1 MSKAIRDVMSM
12 DPITVPAE
20 AGIATAARAM
30 KESDI
35 GDVLVLDDKDQVC
48 GIVTDRDIVVRV
60 VAEGLDPS
68 ETKLGDICTRDLESV
83 SPQNS
88 VDDAVRLMSQK
99 AIRRLPVIEDGKP
112 VGIVSLG
119 DLAITQ
125 DPDSGLADISE
136 APPNN

>member
-88 VDDAVRLMSQK
+88 VDDAVKLMSQK

>member
-1 MSKAIRDVMSM
+1 MTQAIRDVMST
-12 DPITVPAE
+12 DPITVPAD
-20 AGIATAARAM
+20 AGIATAARVM

-35 GDVLVLDDKDQVC
+35 GDVLVLDEQDEVC
-48 GIVTDRDIVVRV
+48 GIVTDRDIVLRV

-68 ETKLGDICTRDLESV
+68 ETKLGEICSRQLESV
-83 SPQNS
+83 SPDNTI
-88 VDDAVRLMSQK
+88 DDAVRLMSQK
-99 AIRRLPVIEDGKP
+99 AIRRLPVIEEGKP

>member
-1 MSKAIRDVMSM
+1 MAQSIRDVMSL
-12 DPITVPAE
+12 DPITVPAD

-35 GDVLVLDDKDQVC
+35 GDVLVLDDSDQVC
-48 GIVTDRDIVVRV
+48 GIVTDRDIVLRV
-60 VAEGLDPS
+60 VAEGRDPS
-68 ETKLGDICTRDLESV
+68 ETKLGDICSRELETLTPDDTV
-83 SPQNS
+83 S
-88 VDDAVRLMSQK
+88 DAVKLMSKK
-99 AIRRLPVIEDGKP
+99 AIRRLPVIEGGRP

-119 DLAITQ
+119 DLAIDQ

>member
-1 MSKAIRDVMSM
+1 MSKAIRDVMSI

-20 AGIATAARAM
+20 AGITTAARTM

-35 GDVLVLDDKDQVC
+35 GDVLVLDDKDQVY

-68 ETKLGDICTRDLESV
+68 QTKLGDICTRDLESV
-83 SPQNS
+83 SPENS
-88 VDDAVRLMSQK
+88 VDDAVKLMSQK
-99 AIRRLPVIEDGKP
+99 AIRRLPVIENGVP